1 MQIHPRTTLWGEVT
15 SVMHSANSCRITIEL
30 KGTTDQTAV
39 IMKESTV
46 ELGILEGAKVC
57 AEADASNVLIGMCQ
71 NEECALSG

>member
-15 SVMHSANSCRITIEL
+15 SVMHSKNSCRITIEL

-46 ELGILEGAKVC
+46 EIGILEGAKVC
-57 AEADASNVLIGMCQ
+57 AEVDATNIRVGMCH